1 MKMRMFAEDEL
12 SPYGF
17 WRALLGN
24 NSFYTDLVQNTGIML
39 NFAILK
45 TNKSSYKKIN
55 INKKHRHFFPNNK
68 I

>member
-1 MKMRMFAEDEL
+1 MFAEDKL
-12 SPYGF
+12 SPDGS

-45 TNKSSYKKIN
+45 TNRSSYKKVN
-55 INKKHRHFFPNNK
+55 INKKKRHFFQNNK